1 MDISILEKRG
11 INPKIVGSLQKEPEL
26 LAFSLRILEK
36 ADLNANSFKNF
47 VRYTREIGLREG
59 KPFDEIFESA
69 GFFKILDD
77 ASLSEKTKGEEL
89 MTRLYNLRYPYW
101 SRKQANFTKLK
112 NRFCAATGGEIIFPD
127 FAEGNSF
134 KISFTIKN
142 DDDIEKIE
150 RTIASALPLLKESL
164 KEIKENP

>member
-11 INPKIVGSLQKEPEL
+11 INPKIAGSLQKEPEL
-26 LAFSLRILEK
+26 LEFSLFILEK

-47 VRYTREIGLREG
+47 IRYTREIGLREN
-59 KPFDEIFESA
+59 KPFNEIFESA

-77 ASLSEKTKGEEL
+77 GSLSEKTKGEEL
-89 MTRLYNLRYPYW
+89 MNRLYSLRYPFW
-101 SRKQANFTKLK
+101 SRKQANFLKLK
-112 NRFCAATGGEIIFPD
+112 NKFRAETGGEIVFPD

-142 DDDIEKIE
+142 DGDIEKIE
-150 RTIASALPLLKESL
+150 KTIAASIPLLRESL
-164 KEIKENP
+164 KEIKENS